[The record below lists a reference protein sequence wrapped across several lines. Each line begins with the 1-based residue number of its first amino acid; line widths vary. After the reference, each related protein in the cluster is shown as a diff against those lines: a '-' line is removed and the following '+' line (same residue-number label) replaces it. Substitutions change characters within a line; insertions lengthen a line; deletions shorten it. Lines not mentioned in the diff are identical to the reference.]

1 MKILLLSYYYTPDI
15 GPGANRALAL
25 TEALRKNFG
34 TKLHLDILTTT
45 PNRYSSYK
53 IGAPESEKYGTI
65 YIKRLL
71 VFRNIYEQLKHPID
85 FLIFYF
91 KSLNYAKRKKYD
103 LIIASSGRLMTA
115 FLAAKISQKYKT
127 PLYLDMRDL
136 FVENLNQIFKNK
148 VQKIFLP
155 FARKIESYTINTAK
169 HINIVSAGFFPY
181 AKKNW
186 SSKKISC
193 YTNGVD
199 ELFKNK
205 NVPRKTMD
213 QYPTILYVGNIGYG
227 QALHEIIPRAAKLLE
242 NRARFLIIGDGSL
255 KNKLEDMLQQLN
267 VSNVELMPIVA
278 RKNLKQY
285 YSIADILF
293 LNLNSFNSLRTVIP
307 SKIFEYAST
316 GKPILAGVSGYAKN
330 FIHNNIK
337 GCQTFEPCN
346 SILFE
351 KAFNTISKGPT
362 SYNRDIFNE
371 QYSQAKIMNLYT
383 REIHKTFKKN
393 YFF

>member
-1 MKILLLSYYYTPDI
+1 MKILLLSYYYPPDI

-53 IGAPESEKYGTI
+53 VNALNEEKYETV
-65 YIKRLL
+65 YIKRFT
-71 VFRNIYEQLKHPID
+71 VFRNIYEKLKYPLG

-91 KSLNYAKRKKYD
+91 KCLNYAKGKKYD

-115 FLAAKISQKYKT
+115 FLGAKLSQKLKT
-127 PLYLDMRDL
+127 QLYLDIRDL
-136 FVENLNQIFKNK
+136 FLENLNQVFENK

-169 HINIVSAGFFPY
+169 HINIVSEGFLPY
-181 AKKNW
+181 VKKNW

-205 NVPRKTMD
+205 NIPIEKRN
-213 QYPTILYVGNIGYG
+213 QYPTILYAGNIGYG
-227 QALHEIIPRAAKLLE
+227 QALHEIIPKAAKLLE
-242 NRARFLIIGDGSL
+242 DRARFLIIGDGNL
-255 KNKLEDMLQQLN
+255 KNKLADTLQQLN
-267 VSNVELMPIVA
+267 VSNVELMPIVS
-278 RKNLKQY
+278 RDNLKHY
-285 YSIADILF
+285 YLMADFLF
-293 LNLNSFNSLRTVIP
+293 LNLNIFSSLETVIP

-316 GKPILAGVSGYAKN
+316 GKPILAGVSGYARK

-337 GCQTFEPCN
+337 GCETFEPCN

-371 QYSQAKIMNLYT
+371 QFSQAKIMNLYV
-383 REIHKTFKKN
+383 REIHKTYKKN
-393 YFF
+393 